1 MTPTFRSA
9 KAWLAAG
16 ALSLAL
22 AAPAL
27 AQQSDPK
34 WDAWLQKSQLGP
46 YQKNEKWDE
55 VVANA
60 KKEGEVVITVRKKG
74 EKTGDEKTFK
84 KVSKDVKVSVMKKKE
99 KTDSSVSDITK
110 AISDSK
116 GGKGVF
122 GSVVTKGEGDKEEV
136 VEINYGAGKRGK

>member
-1 MTPTFRSA
+1 MRQTFRSA

-16 ALSLAL
+16 ALTLAL

-46 YQKNEKWDE
+46 YQKNENWDE

-60 KKEGEVVITVRKKG
+60 KKEGERRN
-74 EKTGDEKTFK
+74 
-84 KVSKDVKVSVMKKKE
+84 SC
-99 KTDSSVSDITK
+99 
-110 AISDSK
+110 
-116 GGKGVF
+116 
-122 GSVVTKGEGDKEEV
+122 
-136 VEINYGAGKRGK
+136 AGTT